1 MRLLVL
7 PRYNR
12 LGASSRLRM
21 MQYFPCFESAGIDV
35 TVAPLFSDAYVL
47 GLQQSKLNIGE
58 IFQAY
63 VQRVKTLFLSGK
75 YDLIWIEKELLPW
88 LPAEIELALLS
99 RRTPYA
105 LDYDDA
111 VFHYYDLHRNSV
123 VRSLL
128 AAKHSKLIENS
139 ALVVAGNT
147 YLADYARH
155 AGAKRVEVI
164 PTAIDLLRYPQQ
176 SHVFE
181 RSPSSPPCVG
191 WIGQRATAEYL
202 TAYTEIFNR
211 LFSEGRATFYA
222 IGINAQAHWL
232 PMNSIPWSEQT
243 EVANIASFDIGI
255 MPLVDDP
262 FERGKCG
269 YKLIQYM
276 ACGLPVVASPV
287 GVNCQIVEHGVN
299 GFLAD
304 TTEEWE
310 RSLKML
316 LADKELRR
324 RMGLA
329 GRRKVEREFC
339 IQITGP
345 RLAVLLKDAVMV
357 NNIVK

>member
-1 MRLLVL
+1 M

-21 MQYFPCFESAGIDV
+21 MHYFPCFESAGIDV

-47 GLQQSKLNIGE
+47 GLQQSKVNIGE
-58 IFQAY
+58 IFRAY

-88 LPAEIELALLS
+88 LPAELELALLS

-111 VFHYYDLHRNSV
+111 VFHYYDLHQNSV

-128 AAKHSKLIENS
+128 AEKHSKLIGTA

-147 YLADYARH
+147 YLADYAWH
-155 AGAKRVEVI
+155 AGAKRVELI
-164 PTAIDLLRYPQQ
+164 PTVIDLLRYPQQ
-176 SHVFE
+176 GHVFE
-181 RSPSSPPCVG
+181 KTQSSPPCVG

-202 TAYTEIFNR
+202 TAYTKIFHR
-211 LFSEGRATFYA
+211 LFSEGRATFSA
-222 IGINAQAHWL
+222 IGIDAQSHGL
-232 PMNSIPWSEQT
+232 PMKSIPWSEQT
-243 EVANIASFDIGI
+243 EVADIASFDIGI

-276 ACGLPVVASPV
+276 ASALPVVASPV

-304 TTEEWE
+304 TVEEWE

-316 LADKELRR
+316 LEDRELRH

-339 IQITGP
+339 IQVTGP
-345 RLAVLLKDAVMV
+345 RLASFLKDVAMV
-357 NNIVK
+357 NNTEQ

>member
-58 IFQAY
+58 IFRAY

-88 LPAEIELALLS
+88 LPAEIELVLLS

-111 VFHYYDLHRNSV
+111 VFHYYDLHRNLV

-139 ALVVAGNT
+139 AMVVAGNT

-155 AGAKRVEVI
+155 AGANHVKVI
-164 PTAIDLLRYPQQ
+164 PTAIDLFRYPQQ

-181 RSPSSPPCVG
+181 RTQSSSPCVG
-191 WIGQRATAEYL
+191 WVGQRATAEYL
-202 TAYTEIFNR
+202 TAYTEIFQR
-211 LFSEGRATFYA
+211 LSSEGCATFSA
-222 IGINAQAHWL
+222 IGINAQSHGL

-243 EVANIASFDIGI
+243 EVADIAGFDIGI

-304 TTEEWE
+304 TVEEWE

-324 RMGLA
+324 SMGLA
-329 GRRKVEREFC
+329 GRLKVEREFC
-339 IQITGP
+339 IQVTGP
-345 RLAVLLKDAVMV
+345 RLTACLKDAAMV
-357 NNIVK
+357 NNTGK

>member
-7 PRYNR
+7 PRYSR

-21 MQYFPCFESAGIDV
+21 MQYFPCLESANIDIV
-35 TVAPLFSDAYVL
+35 ESPLFSDAYVL
-47 GLQQSKLNIGE
+47 GLQKSKVNIVE
-58 IFQAY
+58 ILRAY
-63 VQRVKTLFLSGK
+63 VQRLKTLFLSRK

-99 RRTPYA
+99 RRIPYV

-111 VFHYYDLHRNSV
+111 VFHYYDLHPNTII
-123 VRSLL
+123 RSLL
-128 AAKHSKLIENS
+128 AEKHSKLIEHS
-139 ALVVAGNT
+139 ALVIAGNN

-155 AGAKRVEVI
+155 AGSKRVEVI

-191 WIGQRATAEYL
+191 WIGQRTTAEYL

-222 IGINAQAHWL
+222 IGINAQAHGL

-243 EVANIASFDIGI
+243 EVDDIASFDIGM

-262 FERGKCG
+262 FGTSSGCT
-269 YKLIQYM
+269 IT
-276 ACGLPVVASPV
+276 SPV
-287 GVNCQIVEHGVN
+287 LLPTTVV
-299 GFLAD
+299 LA
-304 TTEEWE
+304 EAKVI
-310 RSLKML
+310 RI
-316 LADKELRR
+316 
-324 RMGLA
+324 
-329 GRRKVEREFC
+329 RK
-339 IQITGP
+339 GS
-345 RLAVLLKDAVMV
+345 A
-357 NNIVK
+357 